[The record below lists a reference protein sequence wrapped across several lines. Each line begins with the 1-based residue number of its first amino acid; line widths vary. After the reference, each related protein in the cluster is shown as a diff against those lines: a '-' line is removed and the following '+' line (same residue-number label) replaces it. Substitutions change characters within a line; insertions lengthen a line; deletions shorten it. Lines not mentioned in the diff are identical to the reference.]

1 MATRKSVKKG
11 GKNDKLVMILSLAI
25 ALYFGVM
32 ISTYYYKIDNSVLG
46 FAREI
51 LTIPALL
58 LWLVLTVLSVIALSK
73 ENKKFS
79 SLSFYTFLL
88 LCITMVILILTT

>member
-46 FAREI
+46 FVREF

-88 LCITMVILILTT
+88 LCITMVVLILTT